1 MQRGRMRGFI
11 ILDHLDRF
19 PDAVMELVG
28 WVAEGRIKYRV
39 EVVDGLERAPETLNR
54 LFTGE
59 HDGKLVVRVAES

>member
-1 MQRGRMRGFI
+1 
-11 ILDHLDRF
+11 
-19 PDAVMELVG
+19 MELVG